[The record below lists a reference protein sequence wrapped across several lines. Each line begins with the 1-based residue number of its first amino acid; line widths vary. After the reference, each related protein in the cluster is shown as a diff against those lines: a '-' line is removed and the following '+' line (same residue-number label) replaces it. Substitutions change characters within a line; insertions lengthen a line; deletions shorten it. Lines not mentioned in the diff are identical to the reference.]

1 MSKRGGRKAAKGSQ
15 EENRGPGL
23 NEGAMKPS
31 KKAVVG
37 AQIQAVEDSDL
48 QLRLLD
54 FDCEVEE
61 RCSEMEATFLQL
73 ASSMR
78 LKVMLEMQKMPVALR
93 TMPMARFAGEFN
105 GDISQAIKG
114 LAIEQSKPTSSQQSL
129 QGVSASRMHQPQHLQ
144 KRAACEAPMALLSG
158 TSARPEQEISQRI
171 ITEFQQLRTDPLL
184 DESSLR
190 KAVENIVENALKVI

>member
-1 MSKRGGRKAAKGSQ
+1 
-15 EENRGPGL
+15 
-23 NEGAMKPS
+23 MKPS

-37 AQIQAVEDSDL
+37 PQIQAVEDSDL

-114 LAIEQSKPTSSQQSL
+114 LAIEQSKPTSSSQQSL

-144 KRAACEAPMALLSG
+144 KKAACEAPMALLSG
-158 TSARPEQEISQRI
+158 TSVRPEQEISQRI
-171 ITEFQQLRTDPLL
+171 ITEFQHLRTDPLL